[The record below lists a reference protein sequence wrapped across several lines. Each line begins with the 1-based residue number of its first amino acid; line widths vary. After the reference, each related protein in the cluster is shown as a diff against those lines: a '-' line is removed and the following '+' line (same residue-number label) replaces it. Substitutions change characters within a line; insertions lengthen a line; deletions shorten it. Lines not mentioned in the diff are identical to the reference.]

1 VGFIVHREPARRE
14 AADLAALAAF
24 RAELYSVFGNWA
36 DALFET
42 VDALAGTARPVRSV
56 AELMFDS
63 ACRRGWGSLYQA
75 LEDGEV
81 VVEQA
86 RDVLARWVRPAGS
99 GDGGTLMFAVDASTF
114 PRPGT
119 RHVPDVGMQYDAKL
133 DRPGAG
139 SPAVPGWSF
148 QWVAQ
153 VGLRGG
159 PLVEPPAG
167 PSGSWV
173 MPMDVRRVPTGG
185 NANEIA
191 AEQILDL
198 VGRLEAG
205 QVRGQAPPLFLLD
218 VGYCPVYLTQRLAGE
233 RAQMLV
239 RLRGDRVFFGQTPP
253 WVPGRVGRPP
263 KHGPRFALDE
273 PDTWGDPDEQLTA
286 AGASH
291 GPGIASTPSRV
302 PAASGRAPASWRAR

>member
-167 PSGSWV
+167 PSGSS
-173 MPMDVRRVPTGG
+173 
-185 NANEIA
+185 A
-191 AEQILDL
+191 
-198 VGRLEAG
+198 
-205 QVRGQAPPLFLLD
+205 APP
-218 VGYCPVYLTQRLAGE
+218 PA
-233 RAQMLV
+233 
-239 RLRGDRVFFGQTPP
+239 
-253 WVPGRVGRPP
+253 VP
-263 KHGPRFALDE
+263 FALQSL
-273 PDTWGDPDEQLTA
+273 PSPAAASFVPPLPSSFVAPLSTTVALAVGLFGGYAAIRTA
-286 AGASH
+286 AH
-291 GPGIASTPSRV
+291 IAKRK
-302 PAASGRAPASWRAR
+302 AA